1 MATQP
6 PTTFGTS
13 LLLEDGDFVL
23 AAHDLALVSG
33 RANLLQALQVMVQT
47 GFGSDVFNVNYGF
60 DAQAVFTTAQS
71 TRATKD
77 LIRLHVVKSIS
88 QDNRVT
94 LIKDVVFDDDP
105 AYYAYLPGEDAAA
118 NAAARHD
125 SRQWQALVVLQ
136 TIAAGEVAL
145 RLEGTGLSS

>member
-6 PTTFGTS
+6 PTTFGRG

-23 AAHDLALVSG
+23 VAGDLAVVAG
-33 RANLLQALQVMVQT
+33 RANLLQALQVMIQT
-47 GFGSDVFNVNYGF
+47 GFGTDVFNVNYGF

-77 LIRLHVVKSIS
+77 LIRLHAVKSIS

-105 AYYAYLPGEDAAA
+105 AYYQYLPAEDAAA
-118 NAAARHD
+118 NEQARRTR
-125 SRQWQALVVLQ
+125 RQWQALIVLQ
-136 TIAAGEVAL
+136 TITEGEVAL
-145 RLEGTGLSS
+145 RLEGTGLHP